1 MSNIGAKAA
10 LKGYRLQ
17 AFYILDLLLH
27 IENHQLIFQP
37 EGHEDLAI
45 YQNDNLIQCIQV
57 KNRTENLT
65 ISDFSPDKKIAF
77 FTEQLNN

>member
-27 IENHQLIFQP
+27 IENHQLIF
-37 EGHEDLAI
+37 
-45 YQNDNLIQCIQV
+45 
-57 KNRTENLT
+57 
-65 ISDFSPDKKIAF
+65 
-77 FTEQLNN
+77 